1 MPRRNC
7 PAPNE
12 RPSVIR
18 QKGPCVTQH
27 PDTEKAKDPQH
38 DGRMALDAQNRG
50 AQNQAA
56 ANQEAHNHGTR
67 RAAGRWPIIPSVIVV
82 LAVATMVGLGFWQLQ
97 RKTEKEA
104 LIGLF
109 QRNMASEQSIAYPVM
124 PPVADEF
131 YYRRSSVNCW
141 DVTGFKPRGGS
152 DRAGKAGIRMVAECR
167 NGVEGPGVLVDI
179 GTADDFTLP
188 EWNGGIVAGR
198 VVPGPEQP
206 TMIEQLTRKAVP
218 ARPML
223 VADEGQAG
231 LRPSAVP
238 SAADTPNNHM
248 AYAVQWFIFAL
259 AAAVIYILA
268 LRRRLRP

>member
-1 MPRRNC
+1 LSQSPEAVAGPR
-7 PAPNE
+7 
-12 RPSVIR
+12 
-18 QKGPCVTQH
+18 K
-27 PDTEKAKDPQH
+27 
-38 DGRMALDAQNRG
+38 
-50 AQNQAA
+50 
-56 ANQEAHNHGTR
+56 
-67 RAAGRWPIIPSVIVV
+67 WPIIPTIIVA
-82 LAVATMVGLGFWQLQ
+82 LAVVTMLGLGVWQWQ
-97 RKTEKEA
+97 RKSEKEA
-104 LIGLF
+104 LIALF
-109 QRNMASEQSIAYPVM
+109 ERNMANDQPVAYPEL

-152 DRAGKAGIRMVAECR
+152 DRRGQSGIRMVAECR
-167 NGVEGPGVLVDI
+167 TGAEGPGVLVDI

-188 EWNGGIVAGR
+188 EWSGGIVAGR

-206 TMIEQLTRKAVP
+206 SMIQQLTGKAVP

-238 SAADTPNNHM
+238 SAADTPNNHL
-248 AYAVQWFIFAL
+248 AYAVQWFVFAL
-259 AAAVIYILA
+259 AAAVIYYLA